1 MLRSASQTVLLL
13 ALLSV
18 TGCTT
23 SSDGRDRLTLTANDY
38 PEAFDAAVAA
48 VRAHGL
54 EPRVMD
60 RRGGVIETD
69 AIQTPSLLEPWAW
82 QGTDRD
88 LALLNTLGNTQR
100 RIRVEFTPARGTPL
114 ARTSAET
121 LESPDLLGMD
131 MSEDLTETSGP
142 IDARVWIWIERTYR
156 PGRNLSSWTLSKTS
170 YERRLANDPR
180 WERVPGRV
188 VVPEARDRGAEQLL
202 LTEVA
207 QAIDH

>member
-1 MLRSASQTVLLL
+1 MLRPALQTVVLL
-13 ALLSV
+13 ALLSG

-23 SSDGRDRLTLTANDY
+23 SSTGRDRLTLDASHY

-48 VRAHGL
+48 VRSHGL
-54 EPRVMD
+54 EPKVMD

-88 LALLNTLGNTQR
+88 LALLNTLANTQR

-114 ARTSAET
+114 AKTTAET

-131 MSEDLTETSGP
+131 MSEDLTKTNAP

-170 YERRLANDPR
+170 YEQPLVNDPR
-180 WERVPGRV
+180 WEQVPRRVA
-188 VVPEARDRGAEQLL
+188 VPEARDRGAEQQLL
-202 LTEVA
+202 EEVA
-207 QAIDH
+207 QALNH